1 MNLPVP
7 LAPLTSSVFLPPS
20 FLPFSCKTTLH
31 VSADESIDRIDKIE
45 VIPCH
50 EIVAV

>member
-7 LAPLTSSVFLPPS
+7 LAPLTSSVFLRP
-20 FLPFSCKTTLH
+20 PFSCKTALH
-31 VSADESIDRIDKIE
+31 VSADESIDRIDKIG

-50 EIVAV
+50 ETVAV